1 MIHAWKPG
9 LGLVLMS
16 IVVALTLGCGDASE
30 DTKPTATKNEVRSEA
45 PKEPLRPST
54 AAPIDERAKSN
65 AILKREL
72 DEIDQSIEVA
82 RKTLNEKQRQA
93 LEKLD
98 VERIRLAEDF
108 ENLREEAQ
116 ENWEAARAR
125 LSQALS
131 DLREKI
137 AGLGEG
143 GTGDE
148 RE

>member
-1 MIHAWKPG
+1 
-9 LGLVLMS
+9 MS
-16 IVVALTLGCGDASE
+16 IVVALTLGCGDGSE
-30 DTKPTATKNEVRSEA
+30 DTKPTATKNEGRSEA

-116 ENWEAARAR
+116 ENGEAARAR